1 MLDKC
6 VHRRMHGMGTFQQHI
21 NSLKLTRGTQ
31 PLCQVGQLTML
42 ADMLWHAH
50 LSSNPAAV
58 RMGVAES
65 TAHFWVSMHRCEP
78 MPACDDLSATPWSW
92 RLHLYTCVW
101 QPAQQEWGVYS
112 LLPPGLGSMPTSGCA
127 SGACL
132 QLLRPGLS
140 LLTHQTACCSK
151 HYVSKARMRL
161 QQVDG
166 MWRTG
171 RVVMLLDRRGTQAQR
186 VPGDSGVRLLL
197 VPGLVAPRLEGS

>member
-1 MLDKC
+1 M
-6 VHRRMHGMGTFQQHI
+6 VWAGSSAGTFAFAAQQI
-21 NSLKLTRGTQ
+21 SSLNRGAQ
-31 PLCQVGQLTML
+31 RCQVGQLTLL
-42 ADMLWHAH
+42 ADMLPHAH
-50 LSSNPAAV
+50 LLANPAAV
-58 RMGVAES
+58 RMGVAQP

-92 RLHLYTCVW
+92 RLHPYTCVW
-101 QPAQQEWGVYS
+101 QPAQQEGWGVYS

-132 QLLRPGLS
+132 QLRPGLS

-151 HYVSKARMRL
+151 HYVSKARMRNRWTACGV
-161 QQVDG
+161 QV
-166 MWRTG
+166 
-171 RVVMLLDRRGTQAQR
+171 VLVMLLDRRGTQAQR